1 MTLIKF
7 MSKTKAVMLDGKSL
21 AEKIKFELKK
31 EIADSGLNLGLAAI
45 LVGDNEASRLYVDLK
60 EKACKEVGITFN
72 KYLCNSE
79 CYDDIDETEL
89 LEIIDFLNRDK
100 QINGVLVQLPL
111 PEGFD
116 ADKVIK
122 KIDPAKDVDGFIN
135 NKVTPPT
142 IAAIIELL
150 KATGENL
157 SDKSTLMI
165 GNSDIFINNL
175 ESHLAKLGIKE
186 IKKEKAIPINCAD
199 YDIII
204 IALGQAHVLKKENIK
219 DDAIIIDV
227 GINKLDGKTVG
238 DVDPEVAD
246 KAGFLS
252 PVPGGVGPLT
262 VACLLHNVLEL
273 TKIS

>member
-1 MTLIKF
+1 MR
-7 MSKTKAVMLDGKSL
+7 KTKAVMLDGKSL
-21 AEKIKFELKK
+21 AEKIKLELKR
-31 EIADSGLNLGLAAI
+31 EIADNQLSLGLAAI

-60 EKACKEVGITFN
+60 EKACKEVGITFS

-89 LEIIDFLNRDK
+89 LEMIDFLNRDK

-116 ADKVIK
+116 ADKIIK
-122 KIDPAKDVDGFIN
+122 AIDPVKDVDGFHN
-135 NKVTPPT
+135 NRVTPPT

-150 KATGENL
+150 K
-157 SDKSTLMI
+157 STEEKIPGKKAIII
-165 GNSDIFINNL
+165 GNSDIFIDSLKNY
-175 ESHLAKLGIKE
+175 LAKLGIRE
-186 IKKEKAIPINCAD
+186 IKKEKNVPPNCAD
-199 YDIII
+199 YDIVI
-204 IALGQAHVLKKENIK
+204 IALGQARVLKKEDVK
-219 DDAIIIDV
+219 DGAIIIDV
-227 GINKLDGKTVG
+227 GINKLNGATVG

-262 VACLLHNVLEL
+262 VACLLRNILEL
-273 TKIS
+273 NKKD

>member
-72 KYLCNSE
+72 KYLCNNE

-89 LEIIDFLNRDK
+89 LEMIDFLNRDK

-142 IAAIIELL
+142 ITAIIELL

>member
-89 LEIIDFLNRDK
+89 LEMIDFLNRDK